1 MALALQ
7 AGSNPRLRALR
18 PRFRLL
24 PDWSTP
30 LLYAVAALAFGTA
43 VPRLEHQWFPG
54 LFNPITAPIA
64 IAIDSSVAS
73 GMLALTGIVFALA
86 FVTVQF
92 GAIAYSPRL
101 VSWIARDPF
110 VMHAIGI
117 FTATFLYALAALA
130 WVDRAGSGRVP
141 FLSSA

>member
-54 LFNPITAPIA
+54 LFNPITAPVA

-86 FVTVQF
+86 FVTVYVLIKDGPDIF
-92 GAIAYSPRL
+92 TL
-101 VSWIARDPF
+101 FDVPF
-110 VMHAIGI
+110 VGGTGWTPAEDTSNAHVAVIS
-117 FTATFLYALAALA
+117 
-130 WVDRAGSGRVP
+130 RPPS
-141 FLSSA
+141 